1 MIIKFS
7 DSRLYK
13 RIRIFE
19 YLETSQKKKILFLT
33 MAQIFLGFLDL
44 IAVGLVGALGSISA
58 VYATSQ
64 TLGDRST
71 FLLTKLGIE
80 GFAPTNQILILGIGA
95 VSLFLIRTFLS
106 MYILRRAL
114 FFLAGISAK
123 NSKDLFSKML
133 ADDMNS
139 LQKFTSQEKLFALT
153 NGMDSLFIKILG
165 SWVIIAIDL
174 SLLFILTGAL
184 LLIDFRTG
192 ILIISILVFSS
203 YIFTLKLHS
212 SSKAYGKSLSNIEI
226 ATSQLTI
233 QTFSMY
239 RELKVSGKRNL
250 SLERF
255 LNFRKESGKL
265 SAELNYL
272 SLYSKYAIESGVILI
287 GFAVSSLLFVVYD
300 SRHALGVF
308 AILMATSTRI
318 GPAFLRLQQ
327 SLLTI
332 QTNLGMSVLA
342 TTFLDRYKNLSSIE
356 DLMSQPKDADGSFEP
371 KVQVID
377 CFFSYPENEKE
388 ALKGVSFTINP
399 GEFVAIVG
407 KTGSGKS
414 TLLDLILGVIQPT
427 SGKVLVSNYRSSEIS
442 ERYPGKIGFVPQKIG
457 NFSGDILQNISLE
470 FLHSKIDNVQATKMA
485 KEVGIHLEV
494 LKLSAEY
501 HSILGENGSGLS
513 GGQNQKLG
521 IARALYS
528 NPELLIMDEA
538 TSALDSQSEFI
549 ITQNLKSMRGK
560 NTLIIVAHRL
570 STVLEADKVL
580 YFDEGKLLA
589 TGTFEEVRKAIPDFD
604 SQASLMGL

>member
-1 MIIKFS
+1 MIMKFS

-549 ITQNLKSMRGK
+549 ITQNLQSMRGK

>member
-1 MIIKFS
+1 MIMKFS